1 MSPETLVTAQT
12 IVTGEQVLRP
22 GWLRIRDGVITGSGQ
37 GDPGPHEGPHRA
49 LGEVT
54 VLPGFVDL
62 HVHGGGGASY
72 TDGIAVEVERAVAF
86 HRTHG
91 TTTTITSTVS
101 AMPDDLL
108 AIVGRLAP
116 LVEAGV
122 SAGIHLEGPWIS
134 HQRCG
139 AHDPIALRA
148 PDAAEID
155 RVLDAGRG
163 TIAMVT
169 LAPELPGGM
178 AAVSR
183 FAEAGVLV
191 AVGHTEA
198 TYDQTRE
205 AIDRGATVATHLFN
219 AMAPLGHR
227 EPGPVLALLE
237 DPRVLCELIGDGVH
251 LHPALVRDLQLSVG
265 FGRLALVTDAM
276 VAAGMADGAYTLGS
290 LDVDVVDGIT
300 RLREGGAIAGST
312 ATMELLC
319 RRAAQSLCG
328 PTGACDDEVLL
339 GLAAMTS
346 GNQADVLGRDDIG
359 RLTAGRRAD
368 FVALDESFSVVEVH
382 AALS

>member
-1 MSPETLVTAQT
+1 MSKETLVTAGA
-12 IVTGEQVLRP
+12 IVTGAEVLRD
-22 GWLRIRDGVITGSGQ
+22 GWLRIRDGVILDSGSGTAPAH
-37 GDPGPHEGPHRA
+37 D
-49 LGEVT
+49 GERLDLSGTT

-72 TDGIAVEVERAVAF
+72 TDGIADEVERAVAF
-86 HRTHG
+86 HRKHG

-101 AMPDDLL
+101 AMPDTLL
-108 AIVGRLAP
+108 EIVGRLAP

-134 HQRCG
+134 LKKCG
-139 AHDPIALRA
+139 AHDTAALRA
-148 PDAAEID
+148 PDPMEID

-163 TIAMVT
+163 AIAMVT

-178 AAVSR
+178 EAVSR
-183 FAEAGVLV
+183 FVEAGVLV

-198 TYDQTRE
+198 TYDQARE

-219 AMAPLGHR
+219 AMAPLSHR

-251 LHPALVRDLQLSVG
+251 LHPALVRDMQLSVG
-265 FGRLALVTDAM
+265 YDRLALVTDAM
-276 VAAGMADGAYTLGS
+276 VAAGMEDGAYTLGT
-290 LDVDVVDGIT
+290 LDVDVEDGVA

-319 RRAAQSLCG
+319 RRAADSLRRADG
-328 PTGACDDEVLL
+328 SLSDEVLL

-346 GNQADVLGRDDIG
+346 GNQARVLGRDDIG
-359 RLTAGRRAD
+359 ALTPGRRAD
-368 FVALDESFSVVEVH
+368 FVAVDDAFAVTRVH
-382 AALS
+382 AATD